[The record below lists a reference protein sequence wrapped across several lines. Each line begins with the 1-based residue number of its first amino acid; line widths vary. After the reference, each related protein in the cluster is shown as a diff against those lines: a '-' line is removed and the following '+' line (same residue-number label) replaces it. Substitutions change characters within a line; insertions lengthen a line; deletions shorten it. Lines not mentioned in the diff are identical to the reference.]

1 MWPSEGSVS
10 NETLAIIAES
20 GIRWIATDEEI
31 LAKSMDGGLGAHKER
46 LYRPWRFS
54 SSKGEI
60 GAFFRDHQLSDLIGF
75 TYSQWEAERAVA
87 DLCGRLNAIKSR
99 VGGKGRVVPIILD
112 GENAWEYYPD
122 NAYDFLQ
129 GMYRG
134 IAESRHAAPDHLLGG
149 A

>member
-31 LAKSMDGGLGAHKER
+31 LDKSMDGGLGDHKER

-54 SSKGEI
+54 SSQGEI

-75 TYSQWEAERAVA
+75 TYSQWDAGRAVA
-87 DLCGRLNAIKSR
+87 IFAAACMLSSPASGAN
-99 VGGKGRVVPIILD
+99 GRVVPIILD
-112 GENAWEYYPD
+112 GENAWEYYPN

-129 GMYRG
+129 GMYNG
-134 IAESRHAAPDHLLGG
+134 IAESAALRT
-149 A
+149 